1 MLSWWQR
8 SIIRG
13 QPVQKKS
20 LPTEN
25 SDALEC
31 AVAAIAAAMA
41 DPSRVKML
49 CALMDGR
56 AWTATELSAA
66 ADVAPSTAS
75 GHLARLVEGKLI
87 VCLSQG
93 RHRYYRLA
101 GHDVAELVE
110 QMMGL
115 SWSRITPPETTAP
128 ESMREARTCYDHLA
142 GTVAVQIYDFMQ
154 AEGWLEPD
162 GSALTMFGR
171 EQFLKLGIPVNTHSR
186 RKACC
191 ACLDWSERR
200 FHLGGEAGA
209 ALLIFLETKGW
220 IQRVAGYREVTMTPA
235 GKTAIRQHFCR

>member
-1 MLSWWQR
+1 ML
-8 SIIRG
+8 
-13 QPVQKKS
+13 KTS
-20 LPTEN
+20 LPPDN
-25 SDALEC
+25 GAALEQAIA
-31 AVAAIAAAMA
+31 AVAAAMA

-75 GHLARLVEGKLI
+75 GHLARLVEGQL
-87 VCLSQG
+87 VTCLSQG

-101 GHDVAELVE
+101 GHDVAALVE

-115 SWSRITPPETTAP
+115 SWSRITPPKTSAP
-128 ESMREARTCYDHLA
+128 KAMREARTCYDHLA
-142 GTVAVQIYDFMQ
+142 GRVAVQIYDFMQ
-154 AEGWLEPD
+154 AEGWLEAD
-162 GSALTMFGR
+162 GSALTPYGR
-171 EQFLKLGIPVNTHSR
+171 EQFLTLGVSLSAHPR

-209 ALLIFLETKGW
+209 ALLIHLESKGW
-220 IQRVAGYREVTMTPA
+220 IQRVAGYREVVVTA
-235 GKTAIRQHFCR
+235 SGKSAVQRLFSR